1 MSGENACAV
10 GDEHIRIY
18 PFAVI
23 PVRTETIKDMKSK
36 FFIPTALFLASI
48 SLPATSVFAQTVTTV
63 PALLT
68 RLEEILNVIIPF
80 IIGLAVFTIIWG
92 IFIYIT
98 KAGEEEKRSEAKLYI
113 VWGIIAVFSMLSIWG
128 FVNILVNSFG
138 IPINPPISY
147 PQAPTL

>member
-1 MSGENACAV
+1 MYA
-10 GDEHIRIY
+10 
-18 PFAVI
+18 
-23 PVRTETIKDMKSK
+23 MKSK
-36 FFIPTALFLASI
+36 FFLLAALLLAGALSAA
-48 SLPATSVFAQTVTTV
+48 LPVSAAITTV
-63 PALLT
+63 PQLLT

-98 KAGEEEKRSEAKLYI
+98 KAGEEEKRTEAKLYI
-113 VWGIIAVFSMLSIWG
+113 VWGIIAVFSMLSLWG
-128 FVNILVNSFG
+128 FVNILVSSFG